1 MNIKDLENLKDGQ
14 QVIELTGWVDNI
26 RDHGGLTFVD
36 LRDFTGS
43 IQLVFDKSGDVDTK
57 LKNEFYISINGTFKK
72 RDEALINDK
81 ILFGDYE
88 IEVTD
93 LIIINQSKTLPFQIE
108 DSIET
113 DENIRLKYR
122 YLDLRRQ
129 PMKVNIMTR
138 SNTFKS
144 IRSIMNQ
151 LNIFEIDTPTLIK
164 STPEGAKD
172 FLVPSRKSPSNFY
185 ALPQSPQMYKQLFMM
200 SGFPNYYQIAKC
212 YRDEDSRKDRQPEFT
227 QLDLEFSDASPELVK
242 SKVEEIVKFVF
253 SDAYDCKIK
262 TPFNTLTYEEAINFY
277 GTDKPDL
284 RIEEKIFDITD
295 IFTDTSINFLNDI
308 LSSQGS
314 VKALHTKELLTR
326 KQIDDL
332 DTEIKELGSNGLGW
346 FKIEDTNISGPLA
359 KLLNDNEK
367 SKLLSYGSGT
377 LLFQA
382 GFIKETANFLDVIRR
397 TVFQPLNNDVYS
409 FVWIEDF
416 PFFEVEDGELQPS
429 HHPFT
434 SPKSNEIFK
443 DDPTNATALHYD
455 LVLNGVELGSGSQ
468 RINNPE
474 IQTLVLEKWGLS
486 KEEISERFG
495 WFIEALSYGTPVH
508 AGFAIGIDRLIAEVL
523 NQPSIRDVIPFP
535 KTQSGLDPLTNAPA
549 NICLLYTSPSPRD
562 AHESRMPSSA

>member
-36 LRDFTGS
+36 LRDFTGL

-242 SKVEEIVKFVF
+242 SKVEEIVKFLF
-253 SDAYDCKIK
+253 SDAYDCKIN

-382 GFIKETANFLDVIRR
+382 GIIKEIANFLDVIRR

-549 NICLLYTSPSPRD
+549 NIEEEVLEEYNLKYINKD
-562 AHESRMPSSA
+562 E

>member
-14 QVIELTGWVDNI
+14 EVVELTGWVDNI

-36 LRDFTGS
+36 LRDFTGL
-43 IQLVFDKSGDVDTK
+43 IQLVFDKSGEVDTK

-314 VKALHTKELLTR
+314 IKALHTKELLTR

-382 GFIKETANFLDVIRR
+382 GIIKEIANFLDVIRR

-549 NICLLYTSPSPRD
+549 NIEEEVLEEYNLKYINKD
-562 AHESRMPSSA
+562 E

>member
-1 MNIKDLENLKDGQ
+1 MNIKDLEKLKDGQ
-14 QVIELTGWVDNI
+14 EVVELTGWVDSI

-36 LRDFTGS
+36 LRDFTGL
-43 IQLVFDKSGDVDTK
+43 IQLVFDKSSDVDTK
-57 LKNEFYISINGTFKK
+57 LKNEFYISINGSFKK
-72 RDEALINDK
+72 RNENLINDK
-81 ILFGDYE
+81 LLFGDYE
-88 IEVTD
+88 IEVID
-93 LIIINQSKTLPFQIE
+93 LKIINQSKTLPFQIE

-151 LNIFEIDTPTLIK
+151 LDIFEIDTPTLIK

-227 QLDLEFSDASPELVK
+227 QLDLEFSDANPEFVK

-253 SDAYDCKIK
+253 SDAFYCKIK
-262 TPFNTLTYEEAINFY
+262 TPFNTLTYEDAINLY

-284 RIEEKIFDITD
+284 RIEETIFDITH
-295 IFTDTSINFLNDI
+295 IFTDTSINFLKDI
-308 LSSQGS
+308 LSSQGII
-314 VKALHTKELLTR
+314 KALHTKELLTR

-332 DTEIKELGSNGLGW
+332 DTEIRDLGSNGLGW
-346 FKIEDTNISGPLA
+346 FKIEDTTISGPLA
-359 KLLNDNEK
+359 KLLSDNEQ
-367 SKLLSYGSGT
+367 SILLSYGSGT

-382 GFIKETANFLDVIRR
+382 GIIKEIANYLDVIRR
-397 TVFQPLNNDVYS
+397 TVFQPLNKDIYS

-549 NICLLYTSPSPRD
+549 SIEEEVLQEYNLKYINKD
-562 AHESRMPSSA
+562 E

>member
-1 MNIKDLENLKDGQ
+1 MNINDLENLKDGQ

-36 LRDFTGS
+36 LRDFTGL

-295 IFTDTSINFLNDI
+295 IFTDTSINFLDDI

-382 GFIKETANFLDVIRR
+382 GIIKEIANFLDVIRR

-549 NICLLYTSPSPRD
+549 NIEEEVLEEYNLKYINKD
-562 AHESRMPSSA
+562 E

>member
-1 MNIKDLENLKDGQ
+1 LNIKDLENLKDGQ

-36 LRDFTGS
+36 LRDFTGL

-57 LKNEFYISINGTFKK
+57 LKNEFYISINGIFKK

-295 IFTDTSINFLNDI
+295 IFTDTSIKFLNDI

-382 GFIKETANFLDVIRR
+382 GIIKEIANFLDVIRR

-549 NICLLYTSPSPRD
+549 NIEEEVLEEYNLKYINKD
-562 AHESRMPSSA
+562 E

>member
-14 QVIELTGWVDNI
+14 AVVELTGWVDNI

-36 LRDFTGS
+36 LRDFTGL

-93 LIIINQSKTLPFQIE
+93 LKIINQSKTLPFQIE

-295 IFTDTSINFLNDI
+295 IFTDTSINFLDDI

-382 GFIKETANFLDVIRR
+382 GIIKEIANFLDVIRR

-549 NICLLYTSPSPRD
+549 NIEEEVLEEYNLKYINKD
-562 AHESRMPSSA
+562 E

>member
-14 QVIELTGWVDNI
+14 QVIELTGWVNNI

-36 LRDFTGS
+36 LRDFTGL

-242 SKVEEIVKFVF
+242 SKVEEIVKYVF

-284 RIEEKIFDITD
+284 RIEEKIFDISD

-382 GFIKETANFLDVIRR
+382 GIIKEIANFLDVIRR

-549 NICLLYTSPSPRD
+549 NIEEEVLEEYNLKYINKD
-562 AHESRMPSSA
+562 E

>member
-36 LRDFTGS
+36 LRDFTGL

-308 LSSQGS
+308 LSSNGS
-314 VKALHTKELLTR
+314 IKALHTKELLTR

-382 GFIKETANFLDVIRR
+382 GIIKEIANFLDVIRR

-549 NICLLYTSPSPRD
+549 NIEEEVLEEYNLKYINKD
-562 AHESRMPSSA
+562 E

>member
-36 LRDFTGS
+36 LRDFTGL

-382 GFIKETANFLDVIRR
+382 GIIKEIANFLDVIRR
-397 TVFQPLNNDVYS
+397 SVFQPLNNDVFS

-549 NICLLYTSPSPRD
+549 NIEEEVLEEYNLKYINKD
-562 AHESRMPSSA
+562 E

>member
-36 LRDFTGS
+36 LRDFTGL

-314 VKALHTKELLTR
+314 IKALHTKELLTR

-382 GFIKETANFLDVIRR
+382 GFIKEIANFLDVIRR

-434 SPKSNEIFK
+434 SPKNNEIFK

-549 NICLLYTSPSPRD
+549 NIEEEVLEEYNLKYINKD
-562 AHESRMPSSA
+562 E

>member
-1 MNIKDLENLKDGQ
+1 MNIKDLENLRDGQ
-14 QVIELTGWVDNI
+14 EVAELTGWVDNI

-36 LRDFTGS
+36 LRDFTGL

-57 LKNEFYISINGTFKK
+57 LKNEFYISINGSFKK

-129 PMKVNIMTR
+129 PMKINIMTR

-262 TPFNTLTYEEAINFY
+262 TPFNTLTYEEAINLY

-295 IFTDTSINFLNDI
+295 IFTETSINFLNDI

-314 VKALHTKELLTR
+314 IKALHTKELLTR

-346 FKIEDTNISGPLA
+346 FKIEDTTISGPLA
-359 KLLNDNEK
+359 KLLNDNEQ
-367 SKLLSYGSGT
+367 SKLRSYGSGT

-382 GFIKETANFLDVIRR
+382 GNIKEIANYLDLIRR

-416 PFFEVEDGELQPS
+416 PFFEVEDGKLQPS

-486 KEEISERFG
+486 KEEISDRFG

-549 NICLLYTSPSPRD
+549 NIEEEVLEEYNLKYINKD
-562 AHESRMPSSA
+562 E

>member
-36 LRDFTGS
+36 LRDFTGL

-314 VKALHTKELLTR
+314 IKALHTKELLTR

-382 GFIKETANFLDVIRR
+382 GIIKEIANYLDIIRR
-397 TVFQPLNNDVYS
+397 TVFRPLNNDVYS

-416 PFFEVEDGELQPS
+416 PFFEVQDGELQPS

-549 NICLLYTSPSPRD
+549 NIEEEVLEEYNLKYINKD
-562 AHESRMPSSA
+562 E

>member
-36 LRDFTGS
+36 LRDFTGL

-227 QLDLEFSDASPELVK
+227 QLDLEFSNANPELVK

-382 GFIKETANFLDVIRR
+382 GIIKEIANFLDVIRR

-549 NICLLYTSPSPRD
+549 NIEEEVLEEYNLKYINKD
-562 AHESRMPSSA
+562 E

>member
-1 MNIKDLENLKDGQ
+1 LNIKDLENLKDGQ
-14 QVIELTGWVDNI
+14 QLIELTGWVDNI

-36 LRDFTGS
+36 LRDFTGL

-88 IEVTD
+88 IEVSD

-144 IRSIMNQ
+144 IRSVMNQ

-314 VKALHTKELLTR
+314 IKALHTKEVLTR

-382 GFIKETANFLDVIRR
+382 GIIKEIANFLDVIRR

-549 NICLLYTSPSPRD
+549 NIEEEVLEEYNLKYINKD
-562 AHESRMPSSA
+562 E

>member
-36 LRDFTGS
+36 LRDFTGL

-129 PMKVNIMTR
+129 PMKVNIMTL

-314 VKALHTKELLTR
+314 IKALYTKELLTR

-382 GFIKETANFLDVIRR
+382 GIIKEIANFLDVIRR

-549 NICLLYTSPSPRD
+549 NIEEEVLEEYNLKYINKD
-562 AHESRMPSSA
+562 E

>member
-36 LRDFTGS
+36 LRDFTGL

-314 VKALHTKELLTR
+314 IKALHTKELLTR

-367 SKLLSYGSGT
+367 SKLISYGSGT

-382 GFIKETANFLDVIRR
+382 GIIKEIANFLDVIRR

-549 NICLLYTSPSPRD
+549 NIEEEVLEEYNLKYINKD
-562 AHESRMPSSA
+562 E

>member
-72 RDEALINDK
+72 RDAALINDK

-382 GFIKETANFLDVIRR
+382 GIIKEIANFLDVIRR

-549 NICLLYTSPSPRD
+549 NIDEEVLEEYNLKYINKD
-562 AHESRMPSSA
+562 E

>member
-1 MNIKDLENLKDGQ
+1 MNIKELEKFKDGQ
-14 QVIELTGWVDNI
+14 EVTELTGWVDNI

-36 LRDFTGS
+36 LRDFTGV
-43 IQLVFDKSGDVDTK
+43 IQLVFDKSGDINIK
-57 LKNEFYISINGTFKK
+57 LKNEFYISIDGSFIK
-72 RDEALINDK
+72 RDDELINDK

-88 IEVTD
+88 IEVSK
-93 LIIINQSKTLPFQIE
+93 LIIISESKTLPFQIE

-172 FLVPSRKSPSNFY
+172 FIVPSRKSPSNFY

-200 SGFPNYYQIAKC
+200 AGFPNYYQIAKC

-242 SKVEEIVKFVF
+242 SNVEEIVKYVF
-253 SDAYDCKIK
+253 SDAYDCKIN
-262 TPFNTLTYEEAINFY
+262 TPFDTLTFEEAINLY

-284 RIEEKIFDITD
+284 RISETIFDITD
-295 IFTDTSINFLNDI
+295 IFNETSINFLNDI
-308 LSSQGS
+308 LSSHGII
-314 VKALHTKELLTR
+314 KALHTKDLITR

-332 DTEIKELGSNGLGW
+332 DIEIKELGSNGLGW
-346 FKIEDTNISGPLA
+346 FKIDETTISGPLS
-359 KLLNDNEK
+359 KLLSDEEK
-367 SKLLSYGSGT
+367 SKILSYGSGT

-382 GFIKETANFLDVIRR
+382 GKINDIASYMDVIRR
-397 TVFQPLNNDVYS
+397 KVFQPSNNDVFS

-416 PFFEVEDGELQPS
+416 PFFETENGELQPS

-434 SPKSNEIFK
+434 SPKSNEVFK
-443 DDPTNATALHYD
+443 DDPINATALHYD

-486 KEEISERFG
+486 KEDISERFG
-495 WFIEALSYGTPVH
+495 WFIEALSYGTPIH

-549 NICLLYTSPSPRD
+549 YIEEGVLEEYNLKYINNN
-562 AHESRMPSSA
+562 E